1 MEKDWEGID
10 FVCTP
15 YKDTGT
21 FLGGTED
28 AQALLDDQLVKTQS
42 IRASPFSQPF
52 GDRTVIWSETLQRLQ
67 DTLDQWGSCQATWQ
81 YLEPIFASE
90 DIVKQMPVEGEKF
103 KSVDQMYRSVVDAT
117 AKNPSAIQCGRDET
131 RLQSL
136 EAANTLLDEIQRG
149 LQSYLELKRI
159 AFPRFFLSN
168 DEMLEILSETK
179 DPRRVQP
186 HLRKCFEGIDSV
198 TFEKNE
204 EDDREYIVAMNSIEG
219 EEVPFNTFI
228 ERLTV
233 PLKNGCAKAE
243 SSMIEAVEKQC
254 AAGVRAYATTER
266 KNGFRVARSSGVAR
280 ITDLLDS
287 RRRRSFA
294 KREI

>member
-21 FLGGTED
+21 CVLGGTED

-159 AFPRFFLSN
+159 AFPRFFFLSN

-228 ERLTV
+228 E
-233 PLKNGCAKAE
+233 PAKANG
-243 SSMIEAVEKQC
+243 AVEK
-254 AAGVRAYATTER
+254 
-266 KNGFRVARSSGVAR
+266 
-280 ITDLLDS
+280 
-287 RRRRSFA
+287 
-294 KREI
+294 